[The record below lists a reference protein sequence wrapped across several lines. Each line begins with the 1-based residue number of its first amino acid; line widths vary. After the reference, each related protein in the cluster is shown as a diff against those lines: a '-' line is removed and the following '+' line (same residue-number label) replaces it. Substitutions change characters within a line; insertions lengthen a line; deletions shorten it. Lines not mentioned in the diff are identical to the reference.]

1 MAAQRTVDQHI
12 AVFGEAGS
20 GKTVLVSSF
29 YGQAQEPDLDW
40 PYTVT
45 ADKQGQGAKL
55 HQNYLGMRNSSQAPQ
70 PTKFEANSYA
80 FSVKLRNQA
89 EADKNMPFDVF
100 RLIWHDYPGEWFE
113 EDPSGEEEE
122 KRRIDT
128 FRSLLKSDIAF
139 LLVDGQRLLDNT
151 GEEERYLKSVFTN
164 FSNGLLALREDIL
177 IDGESF
183 EQFPRIWIIA
193 LSKADLLPDLDV
205 VGFRDLV
212 IEKAAGEVI
221 RLSEVISGFVTNNE
235 ALDVGEDF
243 ILLSSAKFEAGT
255 IEVGERVGVDLV
267 LPLAAML
274 PLERHTKWSGAKL
287 LPGQAAEKLFQ
298 VGALGAGAV
307 AAAMLGRKMWF
318 GKMAIIQGVI
328 SAFLSKDT
336 VDDAVNLVG
345 EKLREVNADAVEK
358 HQHLTAMLTGFKMA
372 LEDGEKR
379 RIFLR
384 SRR

>member
-1 MAAQRTVDQHI
+1 MAVQRTVNQHI

-29 YGQAQEPDLDW
+29 YGQAQEPDLEW

-70 PTKFEANSYA
+70 PTKFQADSYA
-80 FSVKLRNQA
+80 FSVKLRNQGA
-89 EADKNMPFDVF
+89 ADKDMPFDVF

-113 EDPSGEEEE
+113 EDPGGPEEE

-139 LLVDGQRLLDNT
+139 FLIDGQRLVDNA

-164 FSNGLLALREDIL
+164 FSNGLLARREEIL
-177 IDGESF
+177 VAGERF
-183 EQFPRIWIIA
+183 EQFPRIWIIT

-205 VGFRDLV
+205 IGFRDLV

-221 RLSEVISGFVTNNE
+221 RLSEVLSGFVTNDE

-243 ILLSSAKFEAGT
+243 MLLSSAKFGEDT
-255 IEVGERVGVDLV
+255 IEVQERVGVDLV
-267 LPLAAML
+267 LPLAALL
-274 PLERHTKWSGAKL
+274 PLERHTRWSRAKL
-287 LPGQAAEKLFQ
+287 LPGQAAEKLFN
-298 VGALGAGAV
+298 VGAMGAGAV
-307 AAAMLGRKMWF
+307 AAALLGRRMWF
-318 GKMAIIQGVI
+318 GKMAIVQWAI
-328 SAFLSKDT
+328 SALLSRDT

-345 EKLREVNADAVEK
+345 EKLREVNAEAVAK
-358 HQHLTAMLTGFKMA
+358 HQHLTALLTGFKMA
-372 LEDGEKR
+372 LEDAEKR

-384 SRR
+384 SMR

>member
-100 RLIWHDYPGEWFE
+100 RLIWRDYPGEWFV

-139 LLVDGQRLLDNT
+139 LLVDGQRLLDNA

-193 LSKADLLPDLDV
+193 LSDRKSV
-205 VGFRDLV
+205 V
-212 IEKAAGEVI
+212 
-221 RLSEVISGFVTNNE
+221 
-235 ALDVGEDF
+235 
-243 ILLSSAKFEAGT
+243 
-255 IEVGERVGVDLV
+255 
-267 LPLAAML
+267 
-274 PLERHTKWSGAKL
+274 
-287 LPGQAAEKLFQ
+287 
-298 VGALGAGAV
+298 
-307 AAAMLGRKMWF
+307 
-318 GKMAIIQGVI
+318 
-328 SAFLSKDT
+328 
-336 VDDAVNLVG
+336 
-345 EKLREVNADAVEK
+345 
-358 HQHLTAMLTGFKMA
+358 
-372 LEDGEKR
+372 
-379 RIFLR
+379 
-384 SRR
+384 